1 MPDLVRR
8 GVVPGLVLGGVTL
21 ADVNVVVRELHASAQ
36 VAKGLAEELGAPV
49 KAALTSATT
58 VSGQLAGWSV
68 AGALGHLGS
77 SWSAPLAALQQRIVA
92 TGTNLDANAASHNQN
107 EQAAAGVWSQQG
119 AKQ

>member
-1 MPDLVRR
+1 M
-8 GVVPGLVLGGVTL
+8 
-21 ADVNVVVRELHASAQ
+21 ADVNVVPQELHASAQ

-49 KAALTSATT
+49 QAALTSATT

-68 AGALGHLGS
+68 AGGLGHLGS

-92 TGTNLDANAASHNQN
+92 TGTNLDANAAAHGHT
-107 EQAAAGVWSQQG
+107 EQVTAGVWKQQG